1 MTLSLICVCK
11 MKTRFF
17 FMCIEKTNKKYREY
31 VHEAYSKVIE
41 HCYERMEQTKVG
53 TIGYKSH
60 RFRKLWTLGLLF
72 FCTYIESTGTRKY
85 NRRRGT
91 KYCKSR
97 TMCEN
102 FAGFT
107 ARYIISYISWK
118 LPEYWLSKIVQ
129 YCWQLWTIWA
139 AKHCLNLLY
148 SSLLILIS
156 NLDPKRIIPAF
167 DWREKNTLRV
177 RNGHIW
183 GDFST

>member
-11 MKTRFF
+11 MKTRIF

-60 RFRKLWTLGLLF
+60 RFRKLWTLSLLF

-107 ARYIISYISWK
+107 TRWCIISYMHK
-118 LPEYWLSKIVQ
+118 LKKP
-129 YCWQLWTIWA
+129 
-139 AKHCLNLLY
+139 
-148 SSLLILIS
+148 LILIS

-177 RNGHIW
+177 RNGHI
-183 GDFST
+183 